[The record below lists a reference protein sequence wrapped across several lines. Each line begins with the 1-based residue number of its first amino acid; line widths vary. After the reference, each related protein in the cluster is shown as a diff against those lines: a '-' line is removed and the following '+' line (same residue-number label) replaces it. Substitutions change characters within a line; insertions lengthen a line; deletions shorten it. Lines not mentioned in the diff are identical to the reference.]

1 MHIEMGA
8 IVDAFFLWFFSA
20 AHLFAVTV
28 PVARILK
35 RVGINPW
42 ISIFASVPLLNLFGL
57 WFFAFSSW
65 PSDSAHVEQEAEW
78 SEADKEK
85 FRRLMRQ
92 Q

>member
-1 MHIEMGA
+1 MD
-8 IVDAFFLWFFSA
+8 VFFLLFFYCAYA
-20 AHLFAVTV
+20 AAVIV

-35 RVGINPW
+35 RVGITPW
-42 ISIFASVPLLNLFGL
+42 VSVLALFPFVNLFGL

-65 PSDSAHVEQEAEW
+65 PSDSAGVEQEAEW

-85 FRRLMRQ
+85 FRQLMRQ